1 MIELNTLTTDE
12 YYYLLNILGW
22 KVPSERLLKISLKN
36 GINVKY
42 VLDGKTIGMARYVS
56 DGGYAGLIMD
66 VIVHPDYQGK
76 GYGTQ
81 LITYLINYLKSTI
94 QNDEE
99 LMIQLLA
106 APGKQNF
113 YSKFGFKVKKEEFE
127 NQENY
132 QLIITIKKKS

>member
-1 MIELNTLTTDE
+1 MIELNTLTVDE
-12 YYYLLNILGW
+12 YYSLLNILGW
-22 KVPSERLLKISLKN
+22 KAPTERLLKISLDN

-76 GYGTQ
+76 GYGTK
-81 LITYLINYLKSTI
+81 LINYLIDYLKSTI
-94 QNDEE
+94 QDNEE
-99 LMIQLLA
+99 LMIQLLS

-113 YSKFGFKVKKEEFE
+113 YSQFGFKVKKEVAEDGM
-127 NQENY
+127 Y
-132 QLIITIKKKS
+132 MWLKKH